1 MSHDPWLLT
10 PGPLTTSMS
19 VKQSMLHD
27 WGSRDAKFL
36 AINTR
41 MRSRLVAMIG
51 GEGTFT
57 CVPMQGSGTF
67 AVEAMIGAFVP
78 PAGKLLVLGNGAYCR
93 RRSEAHAALPI
104 WRGHFHL
111 RSHAGLRHL
120 RGRGDDRGV
129 RAAGGQAAGPGQRRL
144 RQAPIGSTRRASDL
158 ARALSP
164 AFPCRAQAP
173 SRSRR

>member
-27 WGSRDAKFL
+27 WGSRDANFI

-41 MRSRLVAMIG
+41 MRSRLTAMIG
-51 GEGTFT
+51 GEGAFT

-78 PAGKLLVLGNGAYCR
+78 PAGKLLVLISDAYGKRIAKIC
-93 RRSEAHAALPI
+93 ENYAPATATLEWPEDQAVDPAKVAKAL
-104 WRGHFHL
+104 
-111 RSHAGLRHL
+111 A
-120 RGRGDDRGV
+120 DDTAITHV
-129 RAAGGQAAGPGQRRL
+129 A
-144 RQAPIGSTRRASDL
+144 
-158 ARALSP
+158 
-164 AFPCRAQAP
+164 
-173 SRSRR
+173 